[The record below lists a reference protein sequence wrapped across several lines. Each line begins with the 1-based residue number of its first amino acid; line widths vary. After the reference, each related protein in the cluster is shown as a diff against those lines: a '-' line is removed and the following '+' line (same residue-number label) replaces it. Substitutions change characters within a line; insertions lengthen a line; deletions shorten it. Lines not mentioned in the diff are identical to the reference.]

1 VANSDLLSRSKI
13 SLALL
18 WNSYAVACA
27 SFSISYARASIS
39 CAAKRNNTAECAMLF
54 NPKHEM
60 SLERLEREARLAP
73 TPTHDLLSKIT
84 CSACPRLQLLR
95 STGKPIQV
103 DRSIEAGAWTD
114 AAIALIKVELP
125 GWQLRRLVY
134 EDGEWLCSLSRQPN
148 LPIERDDPADASH
161 EVLALAI
168 LCAFVEALRRIA
180 RERKTPTATLQV
192 KPGEEQPVSCDNF
205 A

>member
-1 VANSDLLSRSKI
+1 
-13 SLALL
+13 
-18 WNSYAVACA
+18 
-27 SFSISYARASIS
+27 
-39 CAAKRNNTAECAMLF
+39 MLF
-54 NPKHEM
+54 DPKHEV

-84 CSACPRLQLLR
+84 RSACPRLQLLR
-95 STGKPIQV
+95 STGKPIQA
-103 DRSIEAGAWTD
+103 DRSIGAGAWTD
-114 AAIALIKVELP
+114 AAIALIGVELP

-134 EDGEWLCSLSRQPN
+134 QDGEWLCSLSRQPN
-148 LPIERDDPADASH
+148 LPIELDDTADASH

-180 RERKTPTATLQV
+180 RERKALTATLPQV
-192 KPGEEQPVSCDNF
+192 TPGEEQPVCCDNF